1 MAALLSGFRTKQD
14 GRSPCTWEKPCQGF
28 DMLKI
33 ASLLVLCSLACFQVH
48 AESISTEKPMSLH
61 ELTLKRLDGKTESL
75 SEYKG
80 KVVLVVNVASKCGFT
95 KQYTGLQKLYTDY
108 KDKGFVILGLPSND
122 FGGQEPGTE
131 AEIATFCS
139 TTYGV
144 TFPMFEKVVTKA
156 EGQSAIYTFLTQKEG
171 LPKWN
176 FHKYLVG
183 KDGQVIASF
192 PSKVTPDSK
201 ELLDA
206 IEAALQK

>member
-1 MAALLSGFRTKQD
+1 MFKVTALL
-14 GRSPCTWEKPCQGF
+14 
-28 DMLKI
+28 
-33 ASLLVLCSLACFQVH
+33 ASLGIMTLPQAH
-48 AESISTEKPMSLH
+48 AESTSTDKPPMSLH
-61 ELTLKRLDGKTESL
+61 ELTLKRLDGTAESL
-75 SEYKG
+75 SDYKG
-80 KVVLVVNVASKCGFT
+80 KVVLIVNVASKCGFT
-95 KQYTGLQKLYTDY
+95 KQYTGLQKLYTDL

-131 AEIATFCS
+131 QEIATFCS

-156 EGQSAIYTFLTQKEG
+156 EGQSPVYTFLTQKEAP
-171 LPKWN
+171 PKWN
-176 FHKYLVG
+176 FHKYLIG

-192 PSKVTPDSK
+192 PSKVAPDSK